1 MSSSAPVSSP
11 QDLLKKAAAEKAL
24 EFIQDNSVVGL
35 GTGSTMRFLLEGLA
49 TRVKEGLRIRGV
61 PTSKETATLATQ
73 LGIPIVQDEDTW
85 SIDVAVDGADQVDP
99 QFNLIKGGGGALLR
113 EKIVANAARRFIVVV
128 DANKQVPILGSSF
141 PLPVEVVPFG
151 WPNTA
156 RCLQQLGFQ
165 VALRKKNDTV
175 FVTDSQNYIL
185 DMAPKEIPNPREL
198 EIRLNQIPGVVE
210 NGIFTSM
217 TSTLI
222 VGKDQGTAVVHA
234 EDVSIS

>member
-1 MSSSAPVSSP
+1 
-11 QDLLKKAAAEKAL
+11 
-24 EFIQDNSVVGL
+24 
-35 GTGSTMRFLLEGLA
+35 MRFLLEGLA
-49 TRVKEGLRIRGV
+49 NRVKEGLRVRGV

-73 LGIPIVQDEDTW
+73 MGIPIAQEEDEW
-85 SIDVAVDGADQVDP
+85 SIDVAIDGADQVDP

-113 EKIVANAARRFIVVV
+113 EKIVANAARRFIVIV
-128 DANKQVPILGSSF
+128 DVGKRVPVLGSSF

-165 VALRKKNDTV
+165 ANLRKKNGTV

-185 DMAPKEIPNPREL
+185 DLAPKEIPNPSEL

-210 NGIFTSM
+210 NGIFTGM

-222 VGKDQGTAVVHA
+222 VGKDQGTEIVHA
-234 EDVSIS
+234 ENFSKS